1 MDKKHNTITITIYDR
16 SAAFNKVGELLHD
29 YANDIQLRVGY
40 PVPNKNIS
48 VIFIIVTLTNDELG
62 ALSGKLGQINSV
74 KVKSTTLKF

>member
-1 MDKKHNTITITIYDR
+1 MEKKFHTITITIYDR
-16 SAAFNKVGELLHD
+16 DAAFDKVGELLHD
-29 YANDIQLRVGY
+29 YAGDIHLRVGY
-40 PVPNKNIS
+40 PVPEKNTA

>member
-1 MDKKHNTITITIYDR
+1 MEKKYHTITITVYDR
-16 SAAFNKVGELLHD
+16 NAAFQKVGELLHE
-29 YANDIQLRVGY
+29 YAEEIHVRVGY
-40 PVPNKNIS
+40 PVPNKNTA